1 MFQLFKKM
9 QKNCRKKIAEKR
21 AWRRKGLRGAL
32 RVLRA
37 LSGIDP
43 RRPLR

>member
-1 MFQLFKKM
+1 MFQLLKK
-9 QKNCRKKIAEKR
+9 KAKKIAEKR

-32 RVLRA
+32 RVLRV